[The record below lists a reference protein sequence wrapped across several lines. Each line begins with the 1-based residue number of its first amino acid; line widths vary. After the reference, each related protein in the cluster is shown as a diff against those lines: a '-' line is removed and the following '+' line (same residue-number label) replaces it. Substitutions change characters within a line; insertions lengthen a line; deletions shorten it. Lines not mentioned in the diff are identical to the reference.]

1 MEKRK
6 SRSDANLIGL
16 GFLST
21 RFARIRNYVVV
32 FAGVVVFGGSFLSPQ
47 PTTPKDNAV
56 ANARQSNTAINFF
69 TRYHPFSKWVSLSPK
84 DKFGN
89 DYWLLNSFPC

>member
-1 MEKRK
+1 
-6 SRSDANLIGL
+6 
-16 GFLST
+16 
-21 RFARIRNYVVV
+21 
-32 FAGVVVFGGSFLSPQ
+32 LSPQ